1 METIKYQIRL
11 LTTERVNRITE
22 LGVRKELI
30 LREEALPL
38 EVSVDATHVVIKDG
52 TAMFMIGEL
61 LSTAMSLSSFVWS
74 PMGVVPPNVSMEPF
88 PMHLFGRMYGHNFSY
103 RAVIDHDQRLTP
115 SSETSDA
122 EQDTSVVQ
130 LKEENLRVYCEAN
143 AVILSDGVFYFVDE
157 KGNYIYSIPADKSYF
172 LPLGA
177 PLVNLRVWNT
187 KGNGTIQVIPNSA
200 APDPI
205 VLHVTS
211 GTSGVDGKTSF
222 ISRPPVH
229 GTSGVDGV
237 SGEDGSSGTSG
248 SSGISGSSGVD
259 GSSGRDGVLGSSG
272 SSGVDGSSGSSGVD
286 GSSGIS
292 GSSGDSG
299 SSGSSGTDG
308 SSGSSGIEGSSGSSG
323 NDGSSG
329 SSGSSGTEGSS
340 GSSGSSGLSGSSG
353 IDGSSGDSGSSGSS
367 GTDGSSGSSG
377 SAGSSGSSGSS
388 GVEGSAG
395 SSGSSGSSGLDG
407 SSGIDGAKGLDG
419 AGFDWQGAWDSTA
432 QYKSHDIVRHEN
444 GVWFSM
450 STNKNS
456 QPSQN
461 PYDWDLMIG
470 GYGDAQVNS
479 IKITLDALEISS
491 LKSQPLTIYKQ
502 NEKTCIEVLS
512 ASLIFYPDALPEKD
526 SHSLAICIGN
536 SVIGGWSN
544 PFASSSAMVNRATLL
559 EDYKYS
565 PNDSLIV
572 KADRDLSLTEGYAR
586 IHISYRLLSL

>member
-1 METIKYQIRL
+1 LQYINQVKDVMETIKYQVRL

-22 LGVRKELI
+22 TGTRKELI

-52 TAMFMIGEL
+52 TAMFMVGEL

-103 RAVIDHDQRLTP
+103 RAVIDHDQKLTP

-157 KGNYIYSIPADKSYF
+157 NGNYIYSIPADKSYF

-259 GSSGRDGVLGSSG
+259 GSSGRDGILGSSG
-272 SSGVDGSSGSSGVD
+272 SSGVDGS
-286 GSSGIS
+286 S

-308 SSGSSGIEGSSGSSG
+308 SSGF
-323 NDGSSG
+323 
-329 SSGSSGTEGSS
+329 
-340 GSSGSSGLSGSSG
+340 SGSSG

-419 AGFDWQGAWDSTA
+419 TGFDWQGAWDSTV

-502 NEKTCIEVLS
+502 NEKTSIEVLS
-512 ASLIFYPDALPEKD
+512 ASLIFYPGTLPEKD

-544 PFASSSAMVNRATLL
+544 PFASSYATVNRATLL

>member
-1 METIKYQIRL
+1 METIKYQVRL

-22 LGVRKELI
+22 TGTRKELI

-52 TAMFMIGEL
+52 TAMFMVGEL

-103 RAVIDHDQRLTP
+103 RAVIDHDQKLTP

-157 KGNYIYSIPADKSYF
+157 NGNYIYSIPADKSYF

-259 GSSGRDGVLGSSG
+259 GSSGRDGILGSSG
-272 SSGVDGSSGSSGVD
+272 SSGVDGS
-286 GSSGIS
+286 S

-308 SSGSSGIEGSSGSSG
+308 SSGF
-323 NDGSSG
+323 
-329 SSGSSGTEGSS
+329 
-340 GSSGSSGLSGSSG
+340 SGSSG

-419 AGFDWQGAWDSTA
+419 TGFDWQGAWDSTV

-502 NEKTCIEVLS
+502 NEKTSIEVLS
-512 ASLIFYPDALPEKD
+512 ASLIFYPGTLPEKD

-544 PFASSSAMVNRATLL
+544 PFASSYATVNRATLL